1 MPPIKSAARSTLGI
15 MLSGNVISNLCAGG
29 PAFTR
34 LHQGDTV
41 VRINGVGVD
50 ESNIFAEL
58 GSTDQP
64 GEVVKLTVIK
74 HDTERTEEVQLVR
87 MSSEDIADRCRLMEL
102 FTEQMDLA
110 LAEDDQQQMERVQEA
125 IELCTSMLLE
135 DSIMREKARE
145 LRVVHEQAQ
154 EGIQEMASLFEQLQ
168 QAAEWHDDAHA
179 EEIQEVTESKDRQ
192 LAEAQGKT
200 RVAEIQRNQLNLLVQ
215 DLEQKLVEANASA
228 GDAERALAA
237 AALQRDADV
246 SRLKEE
252 SVRQLRES
260 LAAKDRDSDRAIQAL
275 TDENREL
282 RKERLS
288 SCSQIEKLEL
298 QLEVAQNKLRD
309 QSSQMQQLVQTRDEE
324 LHHLKE
330 SLAAV
335 NAKLFESTHSCS
347 RAELAAQ
354 HLQTD
359 LLTYQQQARLS
370 EAELRTQIGT
380 LQEQLNKAQEE
391 SARHIAAAKDAQEGM
406 QKMMEE
412 ARRRELAMKE
422 EAATLKLQVK
432 RASDDKDQLHALHD
446 RVQRELLAETN
457 ALQGKLEDA
466 DRALRACRCE
476 QLKEQVQALKAEAD
490 SLRQSEIAR
499 EKARKAAA
507 KTDSEERERMRIAE
521 KEEIRKRSAAHV
533 EILVGILRFRMR
545 NKLKEVEA
553 MREQLHQRETDVKA
567 QTATRQREYFTEIC
581 RLNRVHSEER
591 QTTEELRRKA
601 ESESMRLK
609 AELAAMASKVEDA
622 QDKEHKWMEQARD
635 HGRERAHQAEQLRAA
650 EERVQALEIDLQKS
664 QEQLA
669 LVRNAQLQHSPATRP
684 QHAADGSGGHAAGG
698 IRARENAKRNSLRT
712 PSARAASTDVD
723 YDPDFAASKGELSSR
738 FLSFLAWEAEN

>member
-1 MPPIKSAARSTLGI
+1 M
-15 MLSGNVISNLCAGG
+15 
-29 PAFTR
+29 
-34 LHQGDTV
+34 
-41 VRINGVGVD
+41 RINGVGVD
-50 ESNIFAEL
+50 ASNIFAEL

-125 IELCTSMLLE
+125 IDLCTSMLLE
-135 DSIMREKARE
+135 ESAMREKAQE

-192 LAEAQGKT
+192 LAEAQGKM
-200 RVAEIQRNQLNLLVQ
+200 RDAEMQRNQLNLLVQ
-215 DLEQKLVEANASA
+215 DLEQKLVEANAT
-228 GDAERALAA
+228 ERAFAA

-260 LAAKDRDSDRAIQAL
+260 LAAKDRDSDRTIQAL
-275 TDENREL
+275 TDKNREL
-282 RKERLS
+282 KKERS
-288 SCSQIEKLEL
+288 SACSQIERLEL

-309 QSSQMQQLVQTRDEE
+309 QSNQTQQLVQIRDEE

-335 NAKLFESTHSCS
+335 NAKLFDSTHSCS

-354 HLQTD
+354 HVQTD
-359 LLTYQQQARLS
+359 LLTYKQQARLT
-370 EAELRTQIGT
+370 EAELRTQVGA
-380 LQEQLNKAQEE
+380 LQEQFNKAQEE
-391 SARHIAAAKDAQEGM
+391 SARHIAVAKDAQERM

-422 EAATLKLQVK
+422 EAATLKLEVK
-432 RASDDKDQLHALHD
+432 RVSDDKDQLHALHD
-446 RVQRELLAETN
+446 RVQRELLAETD
-457 ALQGKLEDA
+457 ALQGRLEEA

-476 QLKEQVQALKAEAD
+476 QLKEQVQALKAEAG
-490 SLRQSEIAR
+490 SLRQKEIAR

-507 KTDSEERERMRIAE
+507 KTESEERERLRIAE

-533 EILVGILRFRMR
+533 EILVGIVRYRMR
-545 NKLKEVEA
+545 NKLREVEA
-553 MREQLHQRETDVKA
+553 MREQLHERETDAKA

-581 RLNRVHSEER
+581 RLKRVHSEER

-609 AELAAMASKVEDA
+609 AELAAVAAKVEDA
-622 QDKEHKWMEQARD
+622 QDKEQKWMEQARD
-635 HGRERAHQAEQLRAA
+635 LGRERAHQAEQLRAA

-669 LVRNAQLQHSPATRP
+669 LVRNSQLEQSPATRP
-684 QHAADGSGGHAAGG
+684 QHAAGGSGGRAAGG
-698 IRARENAKRNSLRT
+698 IRARENAKRSSLRT
-712 PSARAASTDVD
+712 PSARAASTDLG
-723 YDPDFAASKGELSSR
+723 YDPDFKASKGELSSR
-738 FLSFLAWEAEN
+738 FLSFLAWEAEAESDEQVSTLSKGCDQGLGPKAPLWSRPSFVQRFPENT